1 MAGFVA
7 GLRKFFTYG
16 LTDSGRTQTMHPVAN
31 NRDNKLIFPSLGLT
45 ESRKSESGPY
55 RPPHLRKKDGPNI
68 LKSKAPVSLSSFEHD
83 SSFVEH
89 TSFDSDY
96 SDSDGSVN
104 SEDSFRS
111 SKARV
116 ASIICIQVKEKVRDD
131 CLYVPLAYS

>member
-16 LTDSGRTQTMHPVAN
+16 LSDSGRTQTMHPVAN
-31 NRDNKLIFPSLGLT
+31 NKDNKLISPSLGLT

-68 LKSKAPVSLSSFEHD
+68 LKSEAPVSLSSFEHN

-89 TSFDSDY
+89 MSSDSDY
-96 SDSDGSVN
+96 SDSDGSVKN
-104 SEDSFRS
+104 EDGLRS

-116 ASIICIQVKEKVRDD
+116 ASIICIQVKEKVTDN
-131 CLYVPLAYS
+131 CLFF